1 MKFGFPFISL
11 HPGAWVEVTQAA
23 DEAGFE
29 SCWIADHLV
38 FPVEMEGSL
47 GDVEHPNVP
56 PTVPVYDAPA
66 YLSYLAGLTTRINLG
81 VYVYL
86 VGLRHPFTT
95 TRGFATLDHVS
106 KGRALVGVGA
116 GWLRNEWTAAGMDPK
131 TRGRRLDE
139 ALDVCVRLWT
149 EPVVEHNGEFYEFE
163 PVAFEPKPVQQ
174 PHPPV
179 LVGGLSDAALRRA
192 ARFQGWMGM
201 SDTFESVR
209 RAVDRLAELG
219 APDIEITAQ
228 GRCESLDDLRRW
240 EDAGVHRLVVTPWE
254 STRGAVDAV
263 WRFAERFIA

>member
-11 HPGAWVEVTQAA
+11 HPGAWAEVAQAA

-47 GDVEHPNVP
+47 GDVDHPNIP
-56 PTVPVYDAPA
+56 PTVPVFDGPA
-66 YLSYLAGLTTRINLG
+66 YLSYLAGLTSRINLG

-86 VGLRHPFTT
+86 AGLRHPFATA
-95 TRGFATLDHVS
+95 RSFSTLDHVS
-106 KGRALVGVGA
+106 NGRALAGVGA
-116 GWLRNEWTAAGMDPK
+116 GWLRNEWTAAGMDPR

-149 EPVVEHNGEFYEFE
+149 EPVVEHHGEFYDFE

-209 RAVDRLAELG
+209 AAADRLADLG
-219 APDIEITAQ
+219 SPTAEITAQ
-228 GRCESLDDLRRW
+228 GRCETVDDLRRW
-240 EDAGVHRLVVTPWE
+240 EDAGAHRLVVTPWD
-254 STRGAVDAV
+254 STSGAVDAV
-263 WRFAERFIA
+263 WRFAERFIS